1 MTGLLVANFAEFS
14 SGQLLG
20 LWISSIAIGALVI
33 ISVVGVWAGSW
44 TTVNRLRL
52 DHAIKQQMLDR
63 GLSTDDMLAV
73 LAGTRHRE
81 QGEELPCA
89 SEVVV
94 NVDGEWQTGLIL
106 KRDADRYFIHL
117 VGTEMSDNQW
127 VNCERVRFPAPA
139 EGGCGE
145 AGDWSFLSEFA
156 RTASRCR
163 NGERA
168 KPAGVDQ
175 DL

>member
-1 MTGLLVANFAEFS
+1 MTGLLFAEVAELS
-14 SGQLLG
+14 SAQLVG
-20 LWISSIAIGALVI
+20 LSISLIGIGAVVLISLVGI
-33 ISVVGVWAGSW
+33 WAGAW
-44 TTVNRLRL
+44 TTVNKLRL

-63 GLSTDDMLAV
+63 GLSTDDMLAI

-81 QGEELPCA
+81 PGEELPCA

-94 NVDGEWQTGLIL
+94 NIDGDWQTGLIL

-127 VNCERVRFPAPA
+127 ISGERVRFPAPA
-139 EGGCGE
+139 EGGYGK

-156 RTASRCR
+156 RTASRCG
-163 NGERA
+163 NGEKG

-175 DL
+175 DI